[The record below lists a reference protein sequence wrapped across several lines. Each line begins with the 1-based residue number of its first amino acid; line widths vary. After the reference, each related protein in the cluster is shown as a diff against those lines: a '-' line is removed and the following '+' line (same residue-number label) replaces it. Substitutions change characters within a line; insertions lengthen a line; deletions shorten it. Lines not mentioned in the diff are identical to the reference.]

1 MTVSDVWTTCIVVTF
16 RVKVSCTSNTLVD
29 GIKHALVTV
38 EMPVTINNSLIHFHL
53 GDHFPPIFNGITPGF
68 KPFTARAADDYLT
81 VQNQAVA
88 MGTSFG
94 EVILNRS
101 NLKKQD
107 VSIISDLR
115 QESIGNLGKCERE
128 KKRQV

>member
-1 MTVSDVWTTCIVVTF
+1 M
-16 RVKVSCTSNTLVD
+16 
-29 GIKHALVTV
+29 
-38 EMPVTINNSLIHFHL
+38 
-53 GDHFPPIFNGITPGF
+53 TPGF

-88 MGTSFG
+88 MGTSF
-94 EVILNRS
+94 EELILNRS

-107 VSIISDLR
+107 GAIISELR